1 MNGIACVRSIKPHH
15 VLCDTQSDEEALRV
29 AHALMRKDPLDELTS
44 EQQDIM
50 WDCREALQVRGLG

>member
-1 MNGIACVRSIKPHH
+1 M
-15 VLCDTQSDEEALRV
+15 